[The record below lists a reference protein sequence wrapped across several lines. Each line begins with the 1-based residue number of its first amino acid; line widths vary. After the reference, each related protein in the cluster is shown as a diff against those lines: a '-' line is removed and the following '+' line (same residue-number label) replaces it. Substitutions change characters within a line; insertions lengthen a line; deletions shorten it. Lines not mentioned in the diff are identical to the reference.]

1 MTPAIVQRLL
11 AEAPRASKEVYTS
24 DGTAVVVSNRE
35 QWIAA
40 PDVLVVLDAKGVLHH
55 ITYWNITSIR
65 HLPGNGKQRHRKA
78 R

>member
-11 AEAPRASKEVYTS
+11 TEAPGARKEIHTS
-24 DGTAVVVSNRE
+24 DGAALMVQSRE

-40 PDVLVVLDAKGVLHH
+40 PDVLVVLDRKGTLHH

-65 HLPGNGKQRHRKA
+65 HLHRNGKSRRHK
-78 R
+78 

>member
-1 MTPAIVQRLL
+1 MTPAIVEKLMLESPQ
-11 AEAPRASKEVYTS
+11 ASKEVHLS
-24 DGTAVVVSNRE
+24 DGSHVVVSKRE

-40 PDVLVVLDAKGVLHH
+40 PDVLVVLDLKGVLHH

-65 HLPGNGKQRHRKA
+65 HLPKNGKKGRK